1 MPNDT
6 SLRDELS
13 AGFDG
18 TGNDPSV
25 TEPGAD
31 ATALSDAAAAAAPA
45 PGAGGEPSP
54 LEAPA
59 HWPEADRGLFG
70 KATREH
76 QQNWL
81 DREKRYQTGYDKVS
95 QQLAQFRKD
104 RESYDEIF
112 RDMDRELGLSGMSRQ
127 QFVSQLVQWNNYLSK
142 DPVAAMR
149 AMAERMGV
157 DLKTLTEAP
166 AQDPQ
171 LSGMRKEMD
180 TLRQQVTSQERARQE
195 QTFRSNLSSV
205 ERFASAKGEDG
216 KLLRPYF
223 DEVASEVIQLI
234 RGGERD
240 LDAAYNK
247 AVRMND
253 KVWEKAQAESAKAKQ
268 AQEEAERKKRVD
280 TARRAAVG
288 TSGEST
294 GTTQP
299 KSLREDLESAFSSW
313 PS

>member
-1 MPNDT
+1 VPNDT

-18 TGNDPSV
+18 AGDDPSAAD
-25 TEPGAD
+25 PG
-31 ATALSDAAAAAAPA
+31 AAAAALSEGAAQPPA
-45 PGAGGEPSP
+45 QGAGGELAA
-54 LEAPA
+54 LEAPS

-70 KATREH
+70 KASREH

-95 QQLAQFRKD
+95 QQLAQFKRD

-112 RDMDRELGLSGMSRQ
+112 RDMDRDLGLSGMSRQ

-142 DPVAAMR
+142 DPLGAMR

-157 DLKTLTEAP
+157 DLKTLTEAT

-171 LSGMRKEMD
+171 LSGVRKEVE
-180 TLRQQVTSQERARQE
+180 TLKQHLSSQERARQQE
-195 QTFRSNLSSV
+195 TFRSNLSSV
-205 ERFASAKGEDG
+205 ERFASAKGQDG
-216 KLLRPYF
+216 KPLRPHF
-223 DEVASEVIQLI
+223 DEVASDVIQLI
-234 RGGERD
+234 RAGERD
-240 LDAAYNK
+240 LEVAYNK
-247 AVRMND
+247 ACRMNE
-253 KVWEKAQAESAKAKQ
+253 KVWEKIQAEQAAATAKQ
-268 AQEEAERKKRVD
+268 QEDERKKRVD

-313 PS
+313 PN